1 MAKTKGST
9 TPKAKEAKETK
20 PAKSG
25 IAKRTP
31 VEALSVKLS
40 RAKSVVPSEDMLFMW
55 KIVQVSVMEIDW
67 PAMAKDTGMSVGTLQ
82 KRWYRLRTRIQ
93 QYLSEKKEDSSPK
106 RSHTKADSVVLS
118 EDLLFMWKIMQMSVM
133 DINWPAMAKDTG
145 ISVGTLQKRWYRLR
159 VKIQQYLSAVS
170 SSESSGKG
178 TNSSDTNKDVDGSES
193 PKKDIDSTETDED
206 VDSSKSPKKDPI
218 CSE

>member
-1 MAKTKGST
+1 
-9 TPKAKEAKETK
+9 
-20 PAKSG
+20 
-25 IAKRTP
+25 
-31 VEALSVKLS
+31 
-40 RAKSVVPSEDMLFMW
+40 
-55 KIVQVSVMEIDW
+55 
-67 PAMAKDTGMSVGTLQ
+67 
-82 KRWYRLRTRIQ
+82 
-93 QYLSEKKEDSSPK
+93 
-106 RSHTKADSVVLS
+106 
-118 EDLLFMWKIMQMSVM
+118 
-133 DINWPAMAKDTG
+133 MAKDTG